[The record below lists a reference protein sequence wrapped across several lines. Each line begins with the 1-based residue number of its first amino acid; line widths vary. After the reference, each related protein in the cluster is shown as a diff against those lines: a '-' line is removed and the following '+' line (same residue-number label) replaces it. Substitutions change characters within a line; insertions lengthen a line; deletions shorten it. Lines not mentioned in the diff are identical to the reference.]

1 MLNIMY
7 SPSTTPSLYPLI
19 PSLLPTSHGFSY
31 HQMIQI
37 HPPRTLCYVF
47 SDNRFPALSW
57 VPVSPWLDS
66 KPLSVLKS
74 YPRDYG
80 ICKVRQQY
88 RLDPQLVNEW
98 TALERNLIFISLKIS
113 SITDCL
119 LPLEWE
125 FFPLP
130 SNYGFQHAH
139 KSLSGTC
146 KAAQKSLD
154 AFGPLMGW
162 ASFILSHH
170 CCPTQNGLLPWEL
183 LLANA
188 GLPNDA
194 ITQLANCELLDFKP
208 DYQRAGVVI
217 TRDCKFKEMANLWY

>member
-7 SPSTTPSLYPLI
+7 LPLTTTSLYPLI
-19 PSLLPTSHGFSY
+19 PSLLPTSQF
-31 HQMIQI
+31 
-37 HPPRTLCYVF
+37 
-47 SDNRFPALSW
+47 N
-57 VPVSPWLDS
+57 S

-80 ICKVRQQY
+80 IHKVQQWY
-88 RLDPQLVNEW
+88 RRDAQLVDEW

-113 SITDCL
+113 SITNCL
-119 LPLEWE
+119 LSLEWE

-130 SNYGFQHAH
+130 SNYGFQCAH
-139 KSLSGTC
+139 KLLSGTC

-154 AFGPLMGW
+154 AFGPLMDW

-170 CCPTQNGLLPWEL
+170 CCPTQNGPLPWEL

-194 ITQLANCELLDFKP
+194 ITQLNCKLLDFKP
-208 DYQRAGVVI
+208 NYWRAGVVI
-217 TRDCKFKEMANLWY
+217 TCDCKFKEMANLWYQHHVPMFHFGFYRLRTLF